1 MSPLTPLQATDSALC
16 SDWSGGAHHSLCRK
30 VRIWSQFKSK
40 TAWSWKKIISSV
52 LTIPE
57 GGGRGEGGD
66 NSGGL
71 TGPTSTVQLK
81 HEMKMCTFY
90 FILKC

>member
-1 MSPLTPLQATDSALC
+1 MCVCVCVCACVCVYTIKVAQPEVHQMTQLPTDSALC

-57 GGGRGEGGD
+57 GGGRGRGV
-66 NSGGL
+66 
-71 TGPTSTVQLK
+71 TTVLD
-81 HEMKMCTFY
+81 
-90 FILKC
+90 